1 METRAGDPG
10 AFAHF
15 DLNRVD
21 SPAFV
26 IDAAKLR
33 ANLAILADVRDRAG
47 IKVLAALKAFSMWR
61 VAPLIGDALDGVCT
75 SGLWEARLAREHYRG
90 EIATYCAAYKAQDL
104 PEICAISDHVIFN
117 SPGQIARFRAAL
129 DTLTGFDI
137 GLRINPLHATGDVPR
152 YDPCAPHSR
161 LGFPVDQLQPGDLA
175 GVSGLHFHT
184 LCEQDFGPLQRT
196 WEALRPHIA
205 PYLSQLKWLNFG
217 GGHHITRADYQR
229 DELVD
234 FLKAVKA
241 ETALEIYLEPG
252 EAVALDAG
260 ILVGTILDT
269 HWNGMPLA
277 ITDISATCHMPD
289 VIEAPYRPA
298 LLGELPPK
306 DAASSDPPPLGEV
319 AARSA
324 DGGGG
329 AFGAP
334 SVSPFGSATSPDGGG
349 IRESRHGAVRLG
361 GPSCLAGD
369 VIGDYH
375 LPAPVEP
382 GQRFAFLDQAHYSMV
397 KTTSFNGVPLP
408 SIWLWDS
415 SDDVLECVRRFG
427 WETFRD
433 RLS

>member
-15 DLNRVD
+15 DLTRVD

-26 IDAAKLR
+26 VDAAKLR
-33 ANLAILADVRDRAG
+33 ANLAVLADVRDRAG

-61 VAPLIGDALDGVCT
+61 VASIVGEYLDGVCT
-75 SGLWEARLAREHYRG
+75 SGLWEALLAAEHYKG
-90 EIATYCAAYKAQDL
+90 EIATYCAAYKAGDM
-104 PEICAISDHVIFN
+104 PEVLRLSDHVIFN
-117 SPGQIARFRAAL
+117 TPGQHARFKSEITAARSRG
-129 DTLTGFDI
+129 DVFDI
-137 GLRINPLHATGDVPR
+137 GLRVNPLHAEGEVPR

-161 LGFPVDQLQPGDLA
+161 LGFPVDQLLPEHFE

-184 LCEQDFGPLQRT
+184 LCEQDFEPLQRT
-196 WEALRPHIA
+196 WDALLPQIE
-205 PYLSQLKWLNFG
+205 PYLGQLKWLNFG

-229 DELVD
+229 DDLIE
-234 FLKAVKA
+234 FLKAVK
-241 ETALEIYLEPG
+241 ERTECEIYLEPG

-260 ILVGTILDT
+260 ILIGTVLDT

-298 LLGELPPK
+298 MLGELPIDEYEDGQG
-306 DAASSDPPPLGEV
+306 DAP
-319 AARSA
+319 
-324 DGGGG
+324 
-329 AFGAP
+329 
-334 SVSPFGSATSPDGGG
+334 
-349 IRESRHGAVRLG
+349 VRLG

-369 VIGDYH
+369 VIGDYR
-375 LPAPVEP
+375 LPVAAVL
-382 GQRFAFLDQAHYSMV
+382 GARFAFLDQAHYSMV
-397 KTTSFNGVPLP
+397 KTTTFNGVPLP

-415 SDDVLECVRRFG
+415 ETDALEKVRGFSY
-427 WETFRD
+427 EDFRD